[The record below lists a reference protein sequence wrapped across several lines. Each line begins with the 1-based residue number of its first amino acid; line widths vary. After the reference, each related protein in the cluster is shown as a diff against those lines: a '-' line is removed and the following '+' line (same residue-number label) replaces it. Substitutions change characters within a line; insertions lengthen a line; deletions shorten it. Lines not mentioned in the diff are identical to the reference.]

1 MPRGKTM
8 NVCEYLLKRLKSL
21 GADHAFGVP
30 GDFILPFFECLS
42 ASDITHIATCNEL
55 NAGYAADGYARLKGI
70 GVAVVTYGPGSFSV
84 VNAIA
89 GAHAEDVPLV
99 VISGGPP
106 TSAYRASP
114 NPVLHHMLTDNYG
127 ASIKVFEQV
136 CEHAVL
142 LDNPGTVI
150 TEIDRA
156 LDICISRKKPVFLEV
171 PRDIQL
177 LDIAADQPGIKAS
190 STGTNDEATTQ
201 ALSVLIDRIT
211 QSSRTVIL
219 PGHEIHRWQLQHRLV
234 ELLEKTGIAA
244 ASMFVGKAEFLEHL
258 PQCLGSY
265 QGAASQEDVRTYV
278 EEADTVVYLGAVP
291 SDLNLGGFTAKL
303 SGEQTVTAWNNRLE
317 MSEGSFENI
326 SIVDVIDGLATGL
339 PANLMNDTSR
349 PVQSFMHRPGRDY
362 EVEPHA
368 AVTSQRFYDRLAD
381 FFRPND
387 IVLADASCAFNL
399 AHTQFPEKTE
409 FIASNYWASIGM
421 GFGAALGA
429 CFAAADKQRVIAV
442 EGDGSFQMTA
452 QELSSMI
459 RYGMSPIVIVIN
471 NQGYTAE
478 RFIHDGEFN
487 DIPQWQYHKLPETFG
502 GGIGIEVRTE
512 GELEMALEQA
522 SASAGDKLVL
532 IEVHIDAYD
541 VSDGFR
547 TLCAA
552 FRGH

>member
-1 MPRGKTM
+1 M
-8 NVCEYLLKRLKSL
+8 NVADYLLRRLKSL

-42 ASDITHIATCNEL
+42 ASDVKHVATCNEL

-89 GAHAEDVPLV
+89 GAQAEDVPLV
-99 VISGGPP
+99 LISGGPP
-106 TSAYRASP
+106 TSAYHASP
-114 NPVLHHMLTDNYG
+114 NPVLHHMLTNNYD

-136 CEHAVL
+136 CEHAIL
-142 LDNPGTVI
+142 LDDAATVI
-150 TEIDRA
+150 EDIDRA
-156 LDICISRKKPVFLEV
+156 LDICMSRKKPVFLEI

-177 LDIAADQPGIKAS
+177 LDINPPTQGAREGVTGAD
-190 STGTNDEATTQ
+190 DEATAQ
-201 ALSVLIDRIT
+201 ALSVLIERIA

-219 PGHEIHRWQLQHRLV
+219 PGHEIHRWQLQDRLV
-234 ELLEKTGIAA
+234 EMLEKTGIAA
-244 ASMFVGKAEFLEHL
+244 GSMFIGKAEFLEHL

-265 QGAASQEDVRTYV
+265 QGAASLEDVRNYI
-278 EEADTVVYLGAVP
+278 EEADTVIYLGAVP

-303 SGEQTVTAWNNRLE
+303 TGEQTVTAWNNRLE

-326 SIVDVIDGLATGL
+326 SIVDVVDGLASGL
-339 PANLMNDTSR
+339 PANIMSDENR
-349 PVQSFMHRPGRDY
+349 PVQSFMHRPGMDY
-362 EVEPHA
+362 EVDPHA

-429 CFAAADKQRVIAV
+429 CFAAGGKQRVIAV

-478 RFIHDGEFN
+478 RFIHDGDFN
-487 DIPQWQYHKLPETFG
+487 DIPGWRYHKLPETFG
-502 GGIGIEVRTE
+502 GGVGIEVRTE

-522 SASAGDKLVL
+522 ADSTGDKLVL